1 MIDDLLLKESQ
12 KEITF
17 VSKELE
23 EILETKTKNNIN
35 SDMYFNAVF
44 KGKSIIIDYIKL
56 VNGKN
61 RVKIKGHCNCLAVKE
76 LLVREPVRIEL
87 IYKEAIIST
96 FILKNKIYS
105 FSAKKNNENSY
116 IIMYKVKIGE

>member
-1 MIDDLLLKESQ
+1 MIDDQLLKESQ
-12 KEITF
+12 KETTF

-23 EILETKTKNNIN
+23 EMLETKIQNNTN

-44 KGKSIIIDYIKL
+44 KGKSIVIDYIKL

-61 RVKIKGHCNCLAVKE
+61 RVKIKGRCDCLTVKE
-76 LLVREPVRIEL
+76 LFVREPVRIEL

-116 IIMYKVKIGE
+116 IITYKVKLGD

>member
-1 MIDDLLLKESQ
+1 MIDDQLLKESQ

-23 EILETKTKNNIN
+23 EMLETKIQNNTN

-44 KGKSIIIDYIKL
+44 KGKSIVIDYIKL

-61 RVKIKGHCNCLAVKE
+61 RVKIKGHCDCLSAKE
-76 LLVREPVRIEL
+76 LFVREPVRIEL

-116 IIMYKVKIGE
+116 IITYKVKLGD